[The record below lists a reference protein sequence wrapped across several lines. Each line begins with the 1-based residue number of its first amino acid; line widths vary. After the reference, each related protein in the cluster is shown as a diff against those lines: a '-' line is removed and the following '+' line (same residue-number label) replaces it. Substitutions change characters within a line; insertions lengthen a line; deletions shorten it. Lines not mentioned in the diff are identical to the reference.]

1 MEVKSRMNSRQPQTA
16 KPRRPS
22 FDRASL
28 IILIVSAI
36 LAVILG
42 IVAFSGISA
51 LVKTTTSINLPGAP
65 VDVPGSS
72 TSVDPQATGTSFVLP
87 PPAEGDN
94 TAPAAEPWDGVSRV
108 TVLLMGLDFRDWE
121 AGETPRTDTM
131 ILLTVD
137 PLSKTAGMLSI
148 PRDMWVNIPGSGYAK
163 INTAYFIGASQ
174 KLPGGGPGLAM
185 ETVEDFIGVPIQY
198 YAQIDFY
205 AFERFIDSMGGLD
218 MHIRE
223 PIKVDPLGP
232 GNTVTLEPGV
242 QTLSGAVALAYARQR
257 YTEGGDFDRSKR
269 QQEVIMA
276 IRDQVMNFNMLP
288 TLVANAPQLYS
299 ELQAGIHTNLDLQ
312 QVIQLAYLAQQIDPK
327 NIKRGV
333 IGTDMV
339 AFGKSPDGL
348 DIEKPLTDKI
358 RILRDE
364 IFTTGGPLSPAAVA
378 ADATELARQEAARI
392 QVQNGSQTGGL
403 AEQTTV
409 YFQNQGLTLLA
420 PGNADRNY
428 SQTVLIDYSGKPYT
442 MRWLAEL
449 MKVDPNNIYS
459 RYDPAAQVDV
469 AVVIGDDWARENPM
483 Q

>member
-1 MEVKSRMNSRQPQTA
+1 MSSNQRFVR
-16 KPRRPS
+16 PRRPTI
-22 FDRASL
+22 DRFSL
-28 IILIVSAI
+28 ILIIVFVVLAI
-36 LAVILG
+36 IVG
-42 IVAFSGISA
+42 IVAFSLVSN
-51 LVKTTTSINLPGAP
+51 LVKSTTSIDLPGAP
-65 VDVPGSS
+65 VMDGNNVAGNQPIPQG
-72 TSVDPQATGTSFVLP
+72 TEYVAPLQEVDAGP
-87 PPAEGDN
+87 
-94 TAPAAEPWDGVSRV
+94 TAQPWDGASRV
-108 TVLLMGLDFRDWE
+108 TILLMGLDYRDWE
-121 AGETPRTDTM
+121 AGESPRTDTM

-148 PRDMWVNIPGSGYAK
+148 PRDMWVNIPGSGYGK
-163 INTAYFIGASQ
+163 INTAYFIGDSQ

-185 ETVEDFIGVPIQY
+185 ETVEDFIGVPINY

-223 PIKVDPLGP
+223 SITVDPLGP

-288 TLVANAPQLYS
+288 TLVAKSPELYA
-299 ELQAGIHTNLDLQ
+299 ELQAGIHTNLNLT
-312 QVIQLAYLAQQIDPK
+312 QVIQLAYLAQQIDPA
-327 NIKRGV
+327 NIKRGI

-339 AFGKSPDGL
+339 TFGKSPDGL

-378 ADATELARQEAARI
+378 ADTAELARQEAARI
-392 QVQNGSQTGGL
+392 QVQNGSQTPGL
-403 AEQTTV
+403 AEQTTQF
-409 YFQNQGLTLLA
+409 FQSQGLTLVA
-420 PGNADRNY
+420 PGNADRAY

-442 MRWLAEL
+442 LSRLAEL
-449 MKVDPNNIYS
+449 MNVDTNNIYS
-459 RYDPAAQVDV
+459 RYDPNAQVDV
-469 AVVIGDDWARENPM
+469 VVIVGEDWARSNPM

>member
-1 MEVKSRMNSRQPQTA
+1 MSRYQPR
-16 KPRRPS
+16 PVRSRRPTL
-22 FDRASL
+22 DRFSL
-28 IILIVSAI
+28 TLLIVFAV
-36 LAVILG
+36 LAVIAG
-42 IVAFSGISA
+42 IVVYS
-51 LVKTTTSINLPGAP
+51 LVNGVVKSTTSVNLPGAP
-65 VDVPGSS
+65 VNAPNTGPGGQPVLEGTQFVVPLQEADTGP
-72 TSVDPQATGTSFVLP
+72 TPQ
-87 PPAEGDN
+87 
-94 TAPAAEPWDGVSRV
+94 PWDGASRV
-108 TVLLMGLDFRDWE
+108 TILLMGLDYRDWE
-121 AGETPRTDTM
+121 AGESPRTDTM

-148 PRDMWVNIPGSGYAK
+148 PRDMWVNIPGSGYGK
-163 INTAYFIGASQ
+163 INTAYFIGDSQ

-185 ETVEDFIGVPIQY
+185 ETVQAFIGVPIQY

-218 MHIRE
+218 MHIRKE
-223 PIKVDPLGP
+223 ITVDPLGP

-257 YTEGGDFDRSKR
+257 YTEGGDFDRSTR

-299 ELQAGIHTNLDLQ
+299 ELQAGIHTNLNLQ

-333 IGTDMV
+333 IGADMV
-339 AFGKSPDGL
+339 AFDKSPDGL

-364 IFTTGGPLSPAAVA
+364 IFTTGGPLGPAAVA
-378 ADATELARQEAARI
+378 ADTAELAKQEAARI
-392 QVQNGSQTGGL
+392 QVQNGSQTAGL
-403 AEQTTV
+403 AERTTQ
-409 YFQNQGLTLLA
+409 YFQNQGLQMVA
-420 PGNADRNY
+420 PANADRAY
-428 SQTVLIDYSGKPYT
+428 SQTVLIDYTGKPYT
-442 MRWLAEL
+442 MSQLASV
-449 MKVDPNNIYS
+449 MKVGTANIFSRFDPN
-459 RYDPAAQVDV
+459 AQVDV
-469 AVVIGDDWARENPM
+469 VVILGEDWARENPM

>member
-1 MEVKSRMNSRQPQTA
+1 L
-16 KPRRPS
+16 
-22 FDRASL
+22 L
-28 IILIVSAI
+28 IGFLIVAI
-36 LAVILG
+36 IIGVVVFSLVRN
-42 IVAFSGISA
+42 IVQS
-51 LVKTTTSINLPGAP
+51 TTSINLPGAP
-65 VDVPGSS
+65 VNDPGSNNS
-72 TSVDPQATGTSFVLP
+72 NQPVPQGTEFVMPLQEIDSGP
-87 PPAEGDN
+87 TP
-94 TAPAAEPWDGVSRV
+94 EPWDGASRV

-148 PRDMWVNIPGSGYAK
+148 PRDMWVNIPGSGYGK

-185 ETVEDFIGVPIQY
+185 ETVQGFIGVPIQY

-205 AFERFIDSMGGLD
+205 AFEQFIDSMGGLD

-242 QTLSGAVALAYARQR
+242 QTLTGAVALAYARQR
-257 YTEGGDFDRSKR
+257 YTEGGDFDRSRR

-288 TLVANAPQLYS
+288 TLVAKAPQLYAD
-299 ELQAGIHTNLDLQ
+299 LQAGIHTNLNLQ

-327 NIKRGV
+327 NIKKGV

-378 ADATELARQEAARI
+378 ADSAELAKQEAARI

-403 AEQTTV
+403 AERTTV

-420 PGNADRNY
+420 PGNADRAY
-428 SQTVLIDYSGKPYT
+428 TQTVLIDYSGKPYT
-442 MRWLAEL
+442 MRQLASL
-449 MKVDPNNIYS
+449 MKVDTNNVFS
-459 RYDPAAQVDV
+459 RYDPNAQVDV
-469 AVVIGDDWARENPM
+469 VVILGDDWARENPM